1 MERLVAKPQVG
12 FMEAVKMGLGRLTDF
27 KSRSRRS
34 EFWWFMLAFII
45 VQYVVNFILALIL
58 PVLPA
63 QIVSLLLWFIPF
75 AVTVRRLHDTGRGG
89 WWVVLS
95 WVASAAYSIY
105 FITSGLMDELQS
117 VNADPT
123 AALKMFTD
131 PVMGGLNA
139 IYLTTALILLIF
151 CVLDGKPETNQ
162 YGESPKYKSLYQG
175 FENQT
180 AKSEETQPLQ
190 EKEENI

>member
-1 MERLVAKPQVG
+1 MERLVATPQLG
-12 FMEAVKMGLGRLTDF
+12 FMEAVKLGLGRLTDF

-45 VQYVVNFILALIL
+45 VQYIINLVLGLLL

-63 QIVSLLLWFIPF
+63 QIISLLIWFIPF

-95 WVASAAYSIY
+95 WLASAAYSLY
-105 FITSGLMDELQS
+105 FIFSGLMDELTS

-131 PVMGGLNA
+131 PVMGGLNIFYVLTA
-139 IYLTTALILLIF
+139 IILVIF
-151 CVLDGKPETNQ
+151 CVLDGKPEPNQ
-162 YGESPKYKSLYQG
+162 YGESPKYKKI
-175 FENQT
+175 NDVI
-180 AKSEETQPLQ
+180 EERNDVQ
-190 EKEENI
+190 

>member
-12 FMEAVKMGLGRLTDF
+12 FVEAVKMGLGRLTDF

-45 VQYVVNFILALIL
+45 VQYVINFILAFIL

-117 VNADPT
+117 VNADPKT
-123 AALKMFTD
+123 ALKMFTD

-139 IYLTTALILLIF
+139 FYMATALILLIF
-151 CVLDGKPETNQ
+151 CVLDGKPEPNQ
-162 YGESPKYKSLYQG
+162 YGESPKYKRMMDVID
-175 FENQT
+175 ERND
-180 AKSEETQPLQ
+180 AIEEKNDVQ
-190 EKEENI
+190 